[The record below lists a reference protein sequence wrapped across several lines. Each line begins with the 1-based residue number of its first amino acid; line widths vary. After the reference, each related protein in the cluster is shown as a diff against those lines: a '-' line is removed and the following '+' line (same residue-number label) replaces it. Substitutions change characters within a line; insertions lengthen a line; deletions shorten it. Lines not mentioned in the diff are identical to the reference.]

1 MSDPESDAGVAV
13 DTDVLIVG
21 AGPTG
26 LTLAVELRRRGVDC
40 RLIER
45 ADSSVETSR
54 AISIQP
60 RTLQLLGDLDVLE
73 DVMDEG
79 TRVAGLTGYRDGEA
93 LFSLDADVVDVPG
106 QYPYLWHLP
115 QNRTERLLRARLR
128 ELGGRVEFQR
138 ELVGFGQGRDR
149 VTATVRHRDS
159 DRAERVRARWLVGAD
174 GGSSRVRKTLGV
186 PFEGDTQEEQFLVAD
201 ATVAWDRP
209 DDEAAL
215 WFHPDGLFVVFPMP
229 GDRWRL
235 FADVGEYAPSRRPDA
250 SAETFERLLRER
262 THEGG
267 AIRATDWTSEFTV
280 NQRLAAVYRRGRA
293 FLAGDAAHVHVP
305 LGGVGMNTGIQDA
318 YNLGWKLAAVV
329 ADRAPDRLVDTYETE
344 RRPVAAAVVESTG
357 PSISVLADD
366 SAPVRFLRDRVGAAL
381 LDAPAVHRRI
391 LRADTQLDVAYRHGP
406 LSDAHSEAPLRS
418 LLDGGNLFEAA
429 GDDWRG
435 PVAGDRV
442 PEATLT
448 RADGTEVSLH
458 RRLRGPDFSLLA
470 FAGPSSTPAAAAALR
485 ARVGRIATAAGDAV
499 DPPVV
504 IEAGRPADLPVEA
517 DHDTNATGTEAD
529 PERAVAATDG
539 GPPAGERLFDPA
551 GDVHGAYGATRP
563 TLFVVRPDDYVGF
576 RARPPRSDPV
586 LSYLRGTVGFDA
598 D

>member
-1 MSDPESDAGVAV
+1 VSSAASDADAPV

-45 ADSSVETSR
+45 ADGSVETSR

-79 TRVAGLTGYRDGEA
+79 TRVGGLTGYRDGEA
-93 LFSLDADVVDVPG
+93 LFSLDADVVDVPS

-149 VTATVRHRDS
+149 VTATVRHRDA

-201 ATVAWDRP
+201 ATVDWDRP
-209 DDEAAL
+209 DDDAAL

-229 GDRWRL
+229 DGRWRL

-267 AIRATDWTSEFTV
+267 AIRTTDWTSEFTV
-280 NQRLAAVYRRGRA
+280 NQRLAAAYRRGRA

-329 ADRAPDRLVDTYETE
+329 AGRAPDRLVDTYEPE

-366 SAPVRFLRDRVGAAL
+366 STPVRLLRDRVGAAL
-381 LDAPAVHRRI
+381 LDAPTVHRRI
-391 LRADTQLDVAYRHGP
+391 LRADTQLDVTYRHGP

-418 LLDGGNLFEAA
+418 LLDGDDLLGAA
-429 GDDWRG
+429 RDDWGG
-435 PVAGDRV
+435 PVAGDRA
-442 PEATLT
+442 PETTLT
-448 RADGTEVSLH
+448 RADGSEVSLH
-458 RRLRGPDFSLLA
+458 RRLRGPDFSLVA
-470 FAGPSSTPAAAAALR
+470 FAGPTATPAAAAGLR
-485 ARVGRIATAAGDAV
+485 ARVDRIARAAGDAV
-499 DPPVV
+499 DVPVV
-504 IEAGRPADLPVEA
+504 IEAGRPTDRAVEA
-517 DHDTNATGTEAD
+517 GREADATASEAD
-529 PERAVAATDG
+529 PERAVATTDG
-539 GPPAGERLFDPA
+539 GPPAGGRLFDPA
-551 GDVHGAYGATRP
+551 GEAHETYGATRA

-576 RARPPRSDPV
+576 RSRPLHSGHV
-586 LSYLRGTVGFDA
+586 LSYLRGTVGLDA
-598 D
+598 H